1 MMAMSGVLRSC
12 ETTSP
17 CHQAGACRSSSAAAS
32 IMIWEIVVYVR
43 TQAASV
49 SSSQVVVAYRVSAPI
64 RASPTA
70 G

>member
-1 MMAMSGVLRSC
+1 MTATSGVLRSC

-17 CHQAGACRSSSAAAS
+17 CHQAGARSSSAAAAS
-32 IMIWEIVVYVR
+32 IMTCEIVVYAR

-49 SSSQVVVAYRVSAPI
+49 SPSQASAANRLSEPI
-64 RASPTA
+64 RHSPTA